1 MPLADVSSRY
11 TDLVETVFSSAI
23 AGKAW
28 LATGAVALAVVQVL
42 TASRMWGRLERAV
55 PLSFSASRR
64 LHRWSGRVA
73 LLLTLP
79 VFFHCVT
86 ILGFET
92 PDVRV
97 AVHSIAGSFVYGV
110 VAAKLLVIRHH
121 SRSYAPWVLPALGGA
136 LAAVL
141 TTLWLTSSLW
151 YFTNV
156 RFGF

>member
-1 MPLADVSSRY
+1 
-11 TDLVETVFSSAI
+11 
-23 AGKAW
+23 
-28 LATGAVALAVVQVL
+28 
-42 TASRMWGRLERAV
+42 MWGRLQRVV
-55 PLSFSASRR
+55 PLSFATAKRA
-64 LHRWSGRVA
+64 HRWSGRLA

-86 ILGFET
+86 MLGFQT
-92 PDVRV
+92 PDLRV
-97 AVHSIAGSFVYGV
+97 AVHSIAGSFIYGV

-121 SRSYAPWVLPALGGA
+121 SSNYAPWVLPVLGGS

-141 TTLWLTSSLW
+141 TMLWLTSSLW

>member
-11 TDLVETVFSSAI
+11 TDLVESVFSTAI

-28 LATGAVALAVVQVL
+28 LATGAFALAFVQVL
-42 TASRMWGRLERAV
+42 TASRMWGRLEGVV
-55 PLSFSASRR
+55 PLSFSTSRQV
-64 LHRWSGRVA
+64 HRWSGRIA

-92 PDVRV
+92 TDTRV
-97 AVHSIAGSFVYGV
+97 VVHSIAGSFIYGV
-110 VAAKLLVIRHH
+110 VAAKLLVIQHH
-121 SRSYAPWVLPALGGA
+121 SRNYPHWMLPLLGGL

-141 TTLWLTSSLW
+141 ATLWLTSSLW
-151 YFTNV
+151 YFTTV

>member
-11 TDLVETVFSSAI
+11 TDLVESVFSTAI

-28 LATGAVALAVVQVL
+28 LATGAFVLAFVQVL
-42 TASRMWGRLERAV
+42 TASSMWGKLERFV
-55 PLSFSASRR
+55 PVSFSTSRR
-64 LHRWSGRVA
+64 IHRWSGRIAV
-73 LLLTLP
+73 LLTLP

-86 ILGFET
+86 ILGFQT
-92 PDVRV
+92 PDLRV
-97 AVHSIAGSFVYGV
+97 TVHSLVGSFIYGV
-110 VAAKLLVIRHH
+110 LAAKFLVIRHK
-121 SRSYAPWVLPALGGA
+121 SRNYAPWVLPVLGGS
-136 LAAVL
+136 LAVVL